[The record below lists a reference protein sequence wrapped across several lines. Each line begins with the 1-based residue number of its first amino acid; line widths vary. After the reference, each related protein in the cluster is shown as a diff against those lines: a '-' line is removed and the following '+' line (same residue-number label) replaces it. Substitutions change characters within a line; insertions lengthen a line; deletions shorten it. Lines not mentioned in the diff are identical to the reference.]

1 MHIRRKKRN
10 SFQTKPNSVSTVS
23 SGLSKSKDE
32 NGPLILEP
40 SNWTREDVFNKGY
53 SSRSLEDF
61 TNPCPQVDWLT
72 HNPFLDYSNDE
83 LIKLVKAEVK
93 WRYHHGVAEIPS
105 TTDFYEAYATRVDA
119 MLEMVDQALQV
130 TNVTPSEV
138 SFLDIAAAEGYVSNF
153 LLGLGAKDVDA
164 VDLNTLNINRMWMI
178 RALKKQ
184 AAGRIGRIDLDRVDW
199 SKALGRTYDVTL
211 GLGVIYHME
220 NPMLFARN
228 LYAATKLVAIVESD
242 TPVFPTNK
250 RFRGNGNVYLHRD
263 QVTLASDNVRYLTEF
278 RPDRQALVEMLL
290 AAGFTRV
297 ELIAPSTSKVSRYFT
312 SGEKTLVVAYV

>member
-1 MHIRRKKRN
+1 MYISRKKRN
-10 SFQTKPNSVSTVS
+10 AVQANQNSGSRVSLGGEKNYKES
-23 SGLSKSKDE
+23 AS
-32 NGPLILEP
+32 PILEL
-40 SNWTREDVFNKGY
+40 SNWTREDVFSKGY
-53 SSRSLEDF
+53 SSRPLEDF
-61 TNPCPQVDWLT
+61 TDPCPKVDWLT
-72 HNPFLDYSNDE
+72 DNPFLDSSNID
-83 LIKLVKAEVK
+83 LIKLVEAEVK

-105 TTDFYEAYATRVDA
+105 TTGYYEAYATRVDA

-130 TNVTPSEV
+130 ANVTPSEV
-138 SFLDIAAAEGYVSNF
+138 SFLDIAAAEGYVTNH
-153 LLGLGAKDVDA
+153 LLDLGAKDIDA
-164 VDLNTLNINRMWMI
+164 VELSALNIKRMWII

-184 AAGRIGRIDLDRVDW
+184 TSGRIGRIDLDRVDW

-242 TPVFPTNK
+242 TPVFPANK

-263 QVTLASDNVRYLTEF
+263 QVTLASDNVRYLSEF

-290 AAGFTRV
+290 AAGFKKV
-297 ELIAPSTSKVSRYFT
+297 DLIAPSTSKGSRYFT
-312 SGEKTLVVAYV
+312 SGEKTVVVAYV